1 MPLPAAADVEDL
13 FGKLA
18 DPDTSIEFFERV
30 ADDVDWTV
38 MGTHPLAGRYRGRSE
53 FIEATFDRLAPL
65 MRDGVRLEVEHIY
78 IAGDTVIA
86 ELEAASTTLAGEPFD
101 NRYCWVCRFE
111 LEMIVEVRAYLDSAM
126 VAETV
131 ANNEPLV
138 TD

>member
-1 MPLPAAADVEDL
+1 MALPGREDIEDI

-18 DPDTSIEFFERV
+18 DPDTAIEFFERV

-38 MGTHPLAGRYRGRSE
+38 MGTHPLAGRYHGRSE

-65 MRDGVRLEVEHIY
+65 MRDGLRLELEHVHID
-78 IAGDTVIA
+78 GDTAIV
-86 ELEAASTTLAGEPFD
+86 ELEATATTLEGKPFA

-131 ANNEPLV
+131 AANEPA
-138 TD
+138 